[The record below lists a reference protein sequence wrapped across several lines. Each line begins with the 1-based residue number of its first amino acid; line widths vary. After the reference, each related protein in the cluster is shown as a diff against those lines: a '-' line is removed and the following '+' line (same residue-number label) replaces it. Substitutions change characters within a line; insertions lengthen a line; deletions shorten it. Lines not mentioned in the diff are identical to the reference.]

1 MGDADISFTQA
12 TLLHGASGRYTAR
25 ITPDWAQGRAA
36 FGGLVA
42 ALLVRALERDVDPA
56 RTPRSMLLSF
66 IAPVAAGHIEIETR
80 ETRSGRALTHLEARL
95 IQGGQTC
102 STMIAAFGLPGSS
115 RIHVAGAAPSALPP
129 RNELAIVPHIEGVMP
144 RFLKH
149 FELRWRPRDMPF
161 SGQATGGVAG
171 YVRHAEDVPLDT
183 ASLLALIDAWPPAVL
198 PMLSR
203 PAPASTVT
211 WMVDPTAALDGAPGQ
226 SLQYEASVVSAHAGY
241 ASVESR
247 IWSPTGVLLAAS
259 RQLQAEY
266 S

>member
-1 MGDADISFTQA
+1 MGDADIPFTQA
-12 TLLHGASGRYTAR
+12 TLLHGTGGHYTAR
-25 ITPDWAQGRAA
+25 ITTDWAQGRAA
-36 FGGLVA
+36 FGGLMA
-42 ALLVRALERDVDPA
+42 ALLARALEREVDPA
-56 RTPRSMLLSF
+56 RTPRSMLISF
-66 IAPVAAGHIEIETR
+66 IAPVSAGPIEIETR
-80 ETRSGRALTHLEARL
+80 EIRSGRALTHLTARL
-95 IQGGQTC
+95 LQGGQEC
-102 STMIAAFGLPGSS
+102 ATMLAAFGLQGSS
-115 RIHVAGAAPSALPP
+115 RIHVAGAAPAVPAP
-129 RNELAIVPHIEGVMP
+129 ADELMAVPYIEGVHP

-149 FELRWRPRDMPF
+149 FELRWRPRDIPF

-211 WMVDPTAALDGAPGQ
+211 WMVDPTAALDGLPGQ
-226 SLQYEASVVSAHAGY
+226 SLRYEATIVSAHGGY

-247 IWSPTGVLLAAS
+247 IWSPSGVLLAAS
-259 RQLQAEY
+259 RQLQVEY